1 MRSYSSVSNAI
12 NKKSLPYRL
21 FNNAKKYGVWNP
33 ADIDFSQD
41 KEDWKT
47 LTDDQRDEVT
57 TLLAYFAGGEEA
69 VTTDILPLI
78 MTCAN
83 KRWIE
88 EEMYLT
94 TFLFE
99 EAKHIDFFRTVIEN
113 LGIDRDLSH
122 LVGEGHHML
131 FHATEETMGR
141 LQHDPSPEAI
151 VDACVTYN
159 MYAEGVSAE
168 SSYWYFEQA
177 LGSVN
182 KMPGLLEGINKL
194 KRDES
199 RHIAFGTYMLQR
211 QISENPHLLDRALE
225 KLQSYE
231 PITAIISAEFIKK
244 ISFGVTPEAVTQ
256 FAEKQLRARLN
267 ILEKAKYQTLEE
279 IFNTKESDIVI

>member
-1 MRSYSSVSNAI
+1 MRSYYSVSNAI
-12 NKKSLPYRL
+12 NKGSLPYRL
-21 FNNAKKYGVWNP
+21 YEKAKKYGIWNP
-33 ADIDFSQD
+33 TDIDFSQD
-41 KEDWKT
+41 REDWKT

-83 KRWIE
+83 KGWIE

-99 EAKHIDFFRTVIEN
+99 EAKHVDFFRRVLEN
-113 LGIDRDLSH
+113 LEITRDLSP

-141 LQHDPSPEAI
+141 LRYDSSPEAI

-194 KRDES
+194 KLDES
-199 RHIAFGTYMLQR
+199 RHIAFGTFMLQR
-211 QISENPHLLDRALE
+211 QISEHPHLLERALE

-231 PITAIISAEFIKK
+231 PITAMISAEFIRKV
-244 ISFGVTPEAVTQ
+244 SFGITPEAVTK
-256 FAEKQLRARLN
+256 FAEKQLNTRLS
-267 ILEKAKYQTLEE
+267 ILEKARYQSLEE
-279 IFNTKESDIVI
+279 IFNTKEADIVL

>member
-1 MRSYSSVSNAI
+1 MRIYYSVSNAI
-12 NKKSLPYRL
+12 NKESLPYRL
-21 FNNAKKYGVWNP
+21 YEKAKKYGIWNP

-41 KEDWKT
+41 KKDWET
-47 LTDDQRDEVT
+47 LTEDQRDEVT

-69 VTTDILPLI
+69 VTKDILPLI

-83 KRWIE
+83 KGWIE

-99 EAKHIDFFRTVIEN
+99 EAKHVDFFRTVMEN
-113 LGIDRDLSH
+113 LEIDRDLSS

-131 FHATEETMGR
+131 FQATEETMGR
-141 LQHDPSPEAI
+141 LRNDPSPEAI
-151 VDACVTYN
+151 VDACITYN

-182 KMPGLLEGINKL
+182 KMPGLLEGINNL

-199 RHIAFGTYMLQR
+199 RHIAFGLYMLQR
-211 QISENPHLLDRALE
+211 QISEHPHLLDRALE

-256 FAEKQLRARLN
+256 FADRQLRARLS

-279 IFNTKESDIVI
+279 IFNTKETEIVL